1 MMTGISDVVA
11 SRILCIDP
19 DSQTRNFVRDKL
31 SKLGMSVRVAE
42 NGIQG
47 LRAALSLPRPDLI
60 IMELNLPQLSGQE
73 AIKRLRMRGNWVR
86 IILTT
91 DKPEDDEAHL
101 LAIDNAVIDIMAK
114 PFSDDSLRVR
124 TIAALRRALVKKSV
138 FRYADLSLDLATRW
152 CIRGSRPMQLTPSE
166 SELLLY
172 FIERPEVPL
181 SSERLREE
189 VWGEERMSSSEHAL
203 LPRISRLRQKL
214 HGPGESAILH
224 TVPSMGYM
232 LAMENADDPTLEG
245 LGELPWP
252 GSFDQFTSA

>member
-1 MMTGISDVVA
+1 MMTGISDLVG

-19 DSQTRNFVRDKL
+19 DPETRTFVKEKL
-31 SKLGMSVRVAE
+31 SKIGMTVRVAE
-42 NGIQG
+42 DGIEG
-47 LRAALSLPRPDLI
+47 LRSALSLPRPDLI
-60 IMELNLPQLSGQE
+60 IMEFNLPKLSGQE
-73 AIKRLRMRGNWVR
+73 AVTRLRTRGNWVR

-91 DKPEDDEAHL
+91 DKPENDEAHL
-101 LAIDNAVIDIMAK
+101 LAIDNAVIDIMGK
-114 PFSDDSLRVR
+114 PFTDDSLRVR
-124 TIAALRRALVKKSV
+124 TIAALRRAMVKKSV

-152 CIRGSRPMQLTPSE
+152 CVRGTRPMQLTPSE

-189 VWGEERMSSSEHAL
+189 VWGEDRMSSSEHAL

-232 LAMENADDPTLEG
+232 LAMQNANDPTLEG
-245 LGELPWP
+245 LGDLPWP
-252 GSFDQFTSA
+252 GSFDQFNTQ

>member
-1 MMTGISDVVA
+1 MITGISDLVG

-19 DSQTRNFVRDKL
+19 DPKTRKFVSDKL
-31 SKLGMSVRVAE
+31 GGLGLSVRLAE
-42 NGIQG
+42 DGVEG

-60 IMELNLPQLSGQE
+60 IMEFGLPNLPSSEVIQ
-73 AIKRLRMRGNWVR
+73 RLRNRGHWVR
-86 IILTT
+86 IILMT
-91 DKPEDDEAHL
+91 DKPYDDSAHL
-101 LAIDNAVIDIMAK
+101 VAIDNAVIDIMGK
-114 PFSDDSLRVR
+114 PFTDTSLRVR
-124 TIAALRRALVKKSV
+124 TIAALRRAAVKKSV
-138 FRYADLSLDLATRW
+138 FRYADLSLDLANRH
-152 CIRGSRPMQLTPSE
+152 CLRGARPMHLTPSE

-189 VWGEERMSSSEHAL
+189 VFGEERQAASDRAL
-203 LPRISRLRQKL
+203 QPRISRLRQKL

-232 LAMENADDPTLEG
+232 LAISNADDPTLAG

-252 GSFDQFTSA
+252 GSFDQFT